1 MKLKEC
7 KDWKVIHF
15 NDRAILKVDKPF
27 YGKAEWDDMLN
38 LSVEKMGVKGHCK
51 VSK

>member
-27 YGKAEWDDMLN
+27 YGKAEWDNMLKRWV
-38 LSVEKMGVKGHCK
+38 LK
-51 VSK
+51 VVAK